1 MANMDTHAIIK
12 DFITSGIPEKQAEMI
27 VAKVITIA
35 KNEVN
40 SLGKEQLNLATKID
54 LNEVKSELKLE
65 IEKVRLEIRDIK
77 IDILKWIIPLFLTV
91 LLSDIGI
98 IGTFLLK

>member
-1 MANMDTHAIIK
+1 MANMDTHAIIEE
-12 DFITSGIPEKQAEMI
+12 FITSGIPKKQAEMI

-35 KNEVN
+35 KNEVD
-40 SLGKEQLNLATKID
+40 SLGKEQLNLATKPD
-54 LNEVKSELKLE
+54 
-65 IEKVRLEIRDIK
+65 IEKIRLEIRDFK

-98 IGTFLLK
+98 IGTLLLKHTN

>member
-1 MANMDTHAIIK
+1 MDTHAIIK

-35 KNEVN
+35 KNEVD
-40 SLGKEQLNLATKID
+40 SLGKEQLNLATKSD
-54 LNEVKSELKLE
+54 
-65 IEKVRLEIRDIK
+65 IEKVRLEIKDVK

-91 LLSDIGI
+91 LLSNIGI
-98 IGTFLLK
+98 IVTFLLK

>member
-1 MANMDTHAIIK
+1 MVNMDTHAIIK

-35 KNEVN
+35 KNEVD
-40 SLGKEQLNLATKID
+40 SLGKEQLNLATKSD
-54 LNEVKSELKLE
+54 M
-65 IEKVRLEIRDIK
+65 EKVRLEIRDVK

-91 LLSDIGI
+91 LLSNIGI
-98 IGTFLLK
+98 IVTFLLK

>member
-1 MANMDTHAIIK
+1 MANMDTHAIIE
-12 DFITSGIPEKQAEMI
+12 DFITSGIPKKQAEMI

-35 KNEVN
+35 KNEVD
-40 SLGKEQLNLATKID
+40 SLGKEQLNLATKPD
-54 LNEVKSELKLE
+54 
-65 IEKVRLEIRDIK
+65 IEKIRLEIRDSK

-98 IGTFLLK
+98 IGTLLLKHTN

>member
-12 DFITSGIPEKQAEMI
+12 DFIASGIPEKQAEII

-35 KNEVN
+35 KNEVD
-40 SLGKEQLNLATKID
+40 SLGKEQLNLATKSD
-54 LNEVKSELKLE
+54 M
-65 IEKVRLEIRDIK
+65 EKVRLEIRDVK

-91 LLSDIGI
+91 LLSNLGI
-98 IGTFLLK
+98 IVTFLLK